1 MNYWKMLW
9 ADRLMNLVQLFFWPV
24 YLLMSY
30 WGNGFIPPEEDKFTL
45 AEVAFITG
53 IQVLTFY
60 GLLFLIFK
68 IAYAKRKGRWIGTTA
83 AILSLL
89 LPALLFLFYHALPQW
104 FDLWVYRAEKV
115 SALERIVFK
124 IVQQYFHLGSLAG
137 LFVYRYYSVSQEVL
151 KREAI
156 KQRHRYELRFLTT
169 AIDPHLLNSMLTN
182 VELELNLM
190 KTKAADKL
198 ATVVRSFAKMMAY
211 GLSYA
216 KDAKLDAP
224 LKKELQQA
232 KRYIDAQCFR
242 LSQQLPVYV
251 QATGCV
257 DAWTVPPVTLNT
269 LLGDVFRF
277 GETTDRARPV
287 KLRID
292 ATADKLQITCRN
304 GIGHRKNGERGIGL
318 GNKMLKRLLEM
329 AYPNQVRYNA
339 GTTVTNEYETSIT
352 ITKQAN
358 AKL

>member
-30 WGNGFIPPEEDKFTL
+30 WGNGVIPPEEDRFTL

-53 IQVLTFY
+53 MQVLAFY
-60 GLLFLIFK
+60 GLAFLIFK
-68 IAYAKRKGRWIGTTA
+68 IAYAKRKGRWIGATA
-83 AILSLL
+83 AILLFMVPTL
-89 LPALLFLFYHALPQW
+89 AFLFYHVLPEW
-104 FDLWVYRAEKV
+104 FDLRVYSLDKV

-137 LFVYRYYSVSQEVL
+137 LFVYRYYSVLQEEL
-151 KREAI
+151 KSEAI
-156 KQRHRYELRFLTT
+156 KQKHRYELRFLTT

-198 ATVVRSFAKMMAY
+198 AIVVRSSAKMIAY

-216 KDAKLDAP
+216 KEAQLHAP

-277 GETTDRARPV
+277 GKTTDRARPV
-287 KLRID
+287 TLRID

-304 GIGHRKNGERGIGL
+304 GIGHPKNGETGIGL

-329 AYPNQVRYNA
+329 AYPNQLRYNA
-339 GTTVTNEYETSIT
+339 GTTAASEYETSIT
-352 ITKQAN
+352 IIKKAN